1 MMKNIKQH
9 SHKLSILVTDYARI
23 IRNVYDKY
31 LEIDLMQIACA
42 LTHRTLLAIVPVMAM
57 MFAIARGF
65 NVQNFLQ
72 EQLVEHFRSQ
82 QDAINYAVSFVDSY
96 LKHATDGIFIGVGIV
111 ALILTLYFLL
121 DAVERSFNKIWKC
134 DERTYTRKFSDYTA
148 IMFWVPVLVIAAFG
162 ISVWINSG
170 IRAFFDLPTI
180 SAFLRYLFIVVNFL
194 IELTVFALLMMYM
207 PNTMVKLRYAAISG
221 LLCSVAFEALQYVFE
236 LSIYVSSYHA
246 VYGSF
251 AYLPLFLLW
260 VQFSWLICLMGAQ
273 IAHSAQVYF
282 TEKEQKEKAD
292 SEAISTDRL

>member
-1 MMKNIKQH
+1 MKNIKIDI
-9 SHKLSILVTDYARI
+9 KSIGSLLKDYGKILRHI
-23 IRNVYDKY
+23 YDKY
-31 LEIDLMQIACA
+31 LEVDLMQIACA

-96 LKHATDGIFIGVGIV
+96 LKHATDGVLIGVGIV

-121 DAVERSFNKIWKC
+121 DAVERSFNKIWNC
-134 DERTYTRKFSDYTA
+134 DERSYTRKFSDYTA
-148 IMFWVPVLVIAAFG
+148 IMFWVPVLMIAGFG

-170 IRAFFDLPTI
+170 IRAFFDLPAI
-180 SAFLRYLFIVVNFL
+180 STFLRYLFIVVNFL
-194 IELTVFALLMMYM
+194 IEWAVFTLLMMYM
-207 PNTMVKLRYAAISG
+207 PNTMVRFRYAFISG
-221 LLCSVAFEALQYVFE
+221 FLCSVAFDVLQYVFE
-236 LSIYVSSYHA
+236 WSIYVSSYHA

-260 VQFSWLICLMGAQ
+260 VQFSWLICLVGAQ
-273 IAHSAQVYF
+273 IAHSAQIYF
-282 TEKEQKEKAD
+282 AEKEANQTEL
-292 SEAISTDRL
+292 SSNS